1 MRVGEWPSAPFVLNV
16 GKHVLLGAARWPG
29 PEMDWKGMSSI
40 GFRWVICACSEDPV
54 YDPFPLKF
62 LARIGL
68 TDLSGG
74 GQPKNPGAE
83 SEQIE
88 GIGRP
93 PGGGASIQI
102 QKTKETSIQS
112 TTKRLE
118 TFGTD
123 GSDFLMCEIGSEGR
137 GFLYNKG
144 VVVNEAQFLLDKR
157 EMVIS
162 VLYLY
167 VYV

>member
-1 MRVGEWPSAPFVLNV
+1 
-16 GKHVLLGAARWPG
+16 
-29 PEMDWKGMSSI
+29 MSSI